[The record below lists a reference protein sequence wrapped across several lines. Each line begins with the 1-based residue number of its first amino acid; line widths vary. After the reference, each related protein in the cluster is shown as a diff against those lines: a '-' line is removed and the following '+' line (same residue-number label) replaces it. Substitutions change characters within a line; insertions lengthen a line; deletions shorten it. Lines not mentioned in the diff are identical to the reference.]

1 MLIREIAIDT
11 STNAVF
17 SESGI
22 FEAFTDSR
30 NDLFKA
36 CQKEY
41 GRCVSPIL
49 IETRYGTK
57 VAGWVFQKKDY
68 YEDTHEPFIR
78 ETWVEVQ

>member
-1 MLIREIAIDT
+1 MLIRETVMDANTKSVFGDT
-11 STNAVF
+11 PF
-17 SESGI
+17 YI
-22 FEAFTDSR
+22 AFTDSR

-36 CQKEY
+36 CQREY